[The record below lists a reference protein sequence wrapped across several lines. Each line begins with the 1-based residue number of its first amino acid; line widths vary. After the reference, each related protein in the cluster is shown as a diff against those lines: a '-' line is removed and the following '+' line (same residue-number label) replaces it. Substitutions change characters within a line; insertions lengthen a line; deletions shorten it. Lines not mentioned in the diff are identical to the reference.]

1 VTATDPSGPGPE
13 EGRGHGGADSGE
25 PRAGAGAGGAGGVG
39 GAGEGAGAG
48 DMGGGTPHLQTPPIG
63 LLDALGVAAA
73 VVDAETRIVFW
84 SPQAERLFGYSAE
97 EALGQRS
104 GELLVDPDHLPA
116 VQAQFSQVMEGETW
130 AGGFP
135 VRCKDGTMRRIEFRN
150 MRLLDQEQNVYALGI
165 ATDQEKLLTV
175 ETDLALSTR
184 LITQSPIGLAILDT
198 DLRYVRVNPA
208 LERLNGVPADSLI
221 GKTIGEALPS
231 LQAEPIEGAAR
242 RVLETGVPLLDQRES
257 GVTPA
262 DPSQEHAW
270 SMSLFRLED
279 TSNRVLGV
287 AAAVIDVTERHRAAS
302 EAQRARRRL
311 ALIADAGVR
320 IGTSLDL
327 PRTAEELAE
336 VAVPDLAD
344 LAAVDL
350 LDAVLRSP
358 GPNPAIAPNG
368 STDFRALAV
377 RSAYPTEAIAAADPT
392 GEVASYAPDRL
403 ITRCVTTGRPVHV
416 PHLDTE
422 SMDRIARDAEA
433 ASVLAA
439 AGAHSY
445 LAVPLIARGKV
456 IGALSL
462 VRARNPLPFD
472 KDDVLLASELAARA
486 AVSIDNARWY
496 DNERRTALA
505 LQRSL
510 LPQQPPR
517 LPGLE
522 IAYRYQPAGTT
533 SEVGGDWFDVIPLPG
548 GRTALVVG
556 DVMGSGVNAAATM
569 GQLRTAIRTLAGL
582 DFEPATLLSR
592 LHDTVIDAEETY
604 ATCVY
609 AIYDPQ
615 AGRCEI
621 SNAGHLP
628 PVVVRADGRAELLA
642 VSTGVP
648 LGAGGVAFD
657 VRSFDLAPGDVLV
670 LYTDGLV
677 ETRTDPIDERLQ
689 AMVELLSGDQ
699 RTIEETCDLLLGSL
713 RDPEG
718 YDDVALLVARFGE
731 AEDEKPEDEKPGDGK
746 PGDGEPGDVKPAG
759 EPG

>member
-13 EGRGHGGADSGE
+13 HDRDREGAESGGG
-25 PRAGAGAGGAGGVG
+25 PGAGT
-39 GAGEGAGAG
+39 G
-48 DMGGGTPHLQTPPIG
+48 DMDDGITGVQTPPIG

-73 VVDAETRIVFW
+73 VVDSDTRIVFW
-84 SPQAERLFGYSAE
+84 SPQAERLFGYTAE
-97 EALGQRS
+97 EALGQPS
-104 GELLVDPDHLPA
+104 GELLVHPDHLPG
-116 VQAQFSQVMEGETW
+116 VLEEFDQVMEGETW
-130 AGGFP
+130 SGGFP
-135 VRCKDGTMRRIEFRN
+135 VRRKDGTIRQIEFRN
-150 MRLLDQEQNVYALGI
+150 MRMIDKDNNVYALGI
-165 ATDQEKLLTV
+165 ATDQATLISV

-184 LITQSPIGLAILDT
+184 LINQSPIGLAVLDT
-198 DLRYVRVNPA
+198 ELRYIRVNPA
-208 LERLNGVPADSLI
+208 LERLNGVPADALI
-221 GKTIGEALPS
+221 GKTIGEALPT
-231 LQAEPIEGAAR
+231 LEAEAIESAAR
-242 RVLETGVPLLDQRES
+242 RVLETGTPLLDQRRV

-270 SMSLFRLED
+270 SLSLFRLED

-311 ALIADAGVR
+311 AMIADAGVR

-350 LDAVLRSP
+350 LDSVLRAP
-358 GPNPAIAPNG
+358 GPNPAVTTDG
-368 STDFRALAV
+368 STEFRALAV
-377 RSAYPTEAIAAADPT
+377 RSAYPTPAVAAADPT
-392 GEVASYAPDRL
+392 GEVAGYAPDRL

-416 PHLDTE
+416 PRLDADTM
-422 SMDRIARDAEA
+422 SRVARDAEA
-433 ASVLAA
+433 AAVLAE

-510 LPQQPPR
+510 LPQRPSRQ
-517 LPGLE
+517 PGLE
-522 IAYRYQPAGTT
+522 IAYRYQPAGPT
-533 SEVGGDWFDVIPLPG
+533 SEVGGDWFDVIPLPRD
-548 GRTALVVG
+548 RTALVVG

-569 GQLRTAIRTLAGL
+569 GQLRTAIRTLTGL
-582 DFEPATLLSR
+582 DFEPTTLLGH
-592 LHDTVIDAEETY
+592 LHDTVLGSEETY

-609 AIYDPQ
+609 AVYDPHTGQ
-615 AGRCEI
+615 CEI

-628 PVVVRADGRAELLA
+628 PVVVRADGSAEILP

-657 VRSFDLAPGDVLV
+657 ARSFTFAPGDVLV

-677 ETRTDPIDERLQ
+677 ETRTDPIDERLRT
-689 AMVELLSGDQ
+689 MVDLLSGGG
-699 RTIEETCDLLLGSL
+699 RSIEETCDLLLESL
-713 RDPEG
+713 WDPEG
-718 YDDVALLVARFGE
+718 YDDVALLVARCG
-731 AEDEKPEDEKPGDGK
+731 APDTR
-746 PGDGEPGDVKPAG
+746 
-759 EPG
+759 